1 MCIYFLHSRRDTDF
15 KLLEYRNKED
25 SHALISSGDKH
36 KCISWLVKI
45 YLGKSSFEMN
55 IILKENKI
63 C

>member
-1 MCIYFLHSRRDTDF
+1 MCIYFFHSRRDTDF

-25 SHALISSGDKH
+25 SYVFILLGDKY
-36 KCISWLVKI
+36 KCILWLVKI
-45 YLGKSSFEMN
+45 YLGKFFFEMN